1 VSADAPARAG
11 AEPIRLVVSDID
23 GTLVDKQKQLTPA
36 TADAVLRL
44 ERAGVGFTVISARP
58 MSGIMPI
65 AETLAIDAPM
75 AAFNGGIIFRRDGS
89 IAEHHVI
96 DPDVVRGVMAI
107 AADAPVDIWVFA
119 DDRWYAS
126 TEVGHHV
133 DSERVS
139 SNQAP
144 VIVEDF
150 SDLYERAD
158 KVTFVSDDHAMLADL
173 AERCKAAH
181 GADATIA
188 QSQVYYLDVT
198 ALAANKG
205 DGLAALARTF
215 DQPLAAV
222 AVMGDQYNDV
232 PMLERAGLAIAMGNA
247 PDLVK
252 AIAHQV
258 TTGNDVDGVA
268 HAIETIIFPRLA
280 ASTGASA

>member
-1 VSADAPARAG
+1 MISTVTS
-11 AEPIRLVVSDID
+11 IRLVVSDID

-36 TADAVLRL
+36 TTDAVLRL
-44 ERAGVGFTVISARP
+44 EQAGVGFTVITARP

-65 AETLAIDAPM
+65 ADTLSIDAPM

-89 IAEHHVI
+89 IAEHHMI
-96 DPDVVRGVMAI
+96 DGDVVRGVMAI

-126 TEVGHHV
+126 TDVGSHV
-133 DSERVS
+133 GSERLA
-139 SNQAP
+139 SNQEP
-144 VIVEDF
+144 VIVDDF
-150 SDLYERAD
+150 TDLYDRAD

-173 AERCKAAH
+173 ADRCKAAH
-181 GADATIA
+181 GSDATIT

-205 DGLAALARTF
+205 DGLVALAKTF
-215 DQPLAAV
+215 DQPLDAV

-247 PDLVK
+247 PDPVK
-252 AIAHQV
+252 AIAHKV
-258 TTGNDVDGVA
+258 TTGNDEDGVA
-268 HAIETIIFPRLA
+268 YAIDAIIFPRI
-280 ASTGASA
+280 GVSA